1 MLKVSNSLPISNFS
15 QVVVSDNSGSTF
27 KPKTNSRVR
36 VVLPAN
42 LGMIDFHNSY
52 LQCKFLLKPHTDYGN
67 TNTYKMG
74 FSNDQGIEQVV
85 RDLVVRVDGKPVETI
100 TNYNILD
107 KVRKDF
113 SMDTTMKNIHALF
126 DHGTMKGDNP
136 SYFCKTWNNIT
147 ATADFSVNEIATKQQ
162 FHPELSGILSSPQAF
177 PIIASGNVEVE
188 INLED
193 AENVLECKHY
203 LGDNALNKIF
213 IGSATGALSADAD
226 GGIDSLKLAKT
237 IANFKDF
244 GWNGNDCPVVA
255 GNVIKL
261 SGFLANG
268 DAFNKYATLDA
279 ITKTDTNT
287 TLSADV
293 SAFFVATTFVNDEA
307 LTGVHMVLLPY
318 VNPAV
323 SATAVPTTLTT
334 ELYTYEITDV
344 EYVCRTI
351 EMPPPYLQAI
361 QKRIQGEGM
370 IIDVPTYS
378 MYLDNIQANI
388 NRQSLL
394 VPCYSSR
401 VKGVISVPVNSVQET
416 YRYDRNG
423 KVDDLREFQIKIG
436 SRVEPQRPVDLTNW
450 TTNTTNQYH
459 SQEYINEMTNALV
472 SVGIGQRS
480 LLKWRDNFFLGRSLS
495 VLGGSEDLS
504 DKGIRW
510 EISHNA
516 NTNTAKNVYSFVNMV
531 RRLQIVPSGIM
542 IYG

>member
-15 QVVVSDNSGSTF
+15 QVVVSDNAGSTF
-27 KPKTNSRVR
+27 KPKTNSRIR
-36 VVLPAN
+36 VVLPAQ

-52 LQCKFLLKPHTDYGN
+52 LQCKFLLKPHGAYGT

-74 FSNDQGIEQVV
+74 FGNDQGVEQII
-85 RDLVVRVDGKPVETI
+85 RDLVVRVDGKPIETI

-107 KVRKDF
+107 KLRKDF
-113 SMDTTMKNIHALF
+113 AMDTTMKNIHSLF
-126 DHGTMKGDNP
+126 DHGAMKGDNP
-136 SYFCKTWNNIT
+136 SYLVKAWNNIT
-147 ATADFSVNEIATKQQ
+147 ATADFSVNDIATKQQ
-162 FHPELSGILSSPQAF
+162 LHPELSGLLSSPQAF

-203 LGDNALNKIF
+203 LGGDTLNQIY
-213 IGSATGALSADAD
+213 IGSATGALACDAD
-226 GGIDSLKLAKT
+226 GGIDSIKLAKT
-237 IANFKDF
+237 IANFGDF
-244 GWNGNDCPVVA
+244 GWNGDDCPLVQ
-255 GNVIKL
+255 GNVIEMT
-261 SGFLANG
+261 GTRANG
-268 DAFNKYATLDA
+268 DAFTRYAVLDA
-279 ITKTDTNT
+279 ITKTDGNT

-293 SAFFVATTFVNDEA
+293 SAFFVATTFANDEA
-307 LTGVHMVLLPY
+307 LTDVKIRLLPY
-318 VNPAV
+318 VNAPANV
-323 SATAVPTTLTT
+323 STAPTDLTT
-334 ELYTYEITDV
+334 ELFSYEVSDV

-370 IIDVPTYS
+370 VIDVPTYS

-401 VKGVISVPVNSVQET
+401 VKGVLSVPVLGVQSN
-416 YRYDRNG
+416 YRYDRQG

-436 SRVEPQRPVDLTNW
+436 GRVEPQRPVDLTNW

-472 SVGIGQRS
+472 SSGIGQRS
-480 LLKWRDNFFLGRSLS
+480 LLKWRDNFFFGRSLS

-516 NTNTAKNVYSFVNMV
+516 NTNSAKNVYSFVNMV
-531 RRLQIVPSGIM
+531 RRLQIVPSGVM

>member
-15 QVVVSDNSGSTF
+15 QVVVSDNAGSTF
-27 KPKTNSRVR
+27 KPKTNSRIR
-36 VVLPAN
+36 VVLPAQ

-52 LQCKFLLKPHTDYGN
+52 LQCKFLLKPHAGYGT

-74 FSNDQGIEQVV
+74 FGNDQGVEQII
-85 RDLVVRVDGKPVETI
+85 RDLVVRVDGKPIETI

-107 KVRKDF
+107 KLRKDF
-113 SMDTTMKNIHALF
+113 AMDTTMKNIHALF
-126 DHGTMKGDNP
+126 DHGAMKGDNP
-136 SYFCKTWNNIT
+136 SYLVKTFNCVD
-147 ATADFSVNEIATKQQ
+147 ATADFSVNDIATKQQ
-162 FHPELSGILSSPQAF
+162 FHPELSGLLSSPQAF

-203 LGDNALNKIF
+203 LGGDGLNEIY
-213 IGSATGALSADAD
+213 IGSAIGGLTVDAD
-226 GGIDSLKLAKT
+226 GGIDSIKLAKT
-237 IANFKDF
+237 IANFGDF
-244 GWNGNDCPVVA
+244 GWNAEDCPIVK
-255 GNVIKL
+255 GNVIEMK
-261 SGFLANG
+261 GNKADG
-268 DAFNKYATLDA
+268 TAFTMYADLDA
-279 ITKTDTNT
+279 ITKTDGNT

-293 SAFFVATTFVNDEA
+293 SAFFVATTFGNDEV
-307 LTGVHMVLLPY
+307 LTNVRIRLLPY
-318 VNPAV
+318 VNSPANV
-323 SATAVPTTLTT
+323 NTAPTDLTT
-334 ELYTYEITDV
+334 ELYSYEVSDV

-370 IIDVPTYS
+370 VIDVPTYS

-401 VKGVISVPVNSVQET
+401 VKGVLSVPILGVQSN
-416 YRYDRNG
+416 YKYDRQG

-472 SVGIGQRS
+472 STGIGQRS
-480 LLKWRDNFFLGRSLS
+480 LLKWRDNFFFGRSLS

-516 NTNTAKNVYSFVNMV
+516 NTNSAKNVYSFVNMV
-531 RRLQIVPSGIM
+531 RRLQIVPSGVM

>member
-27 KPKTNSRVR
+27 KPKTNSRIR
-36 VVLPAN
+36 VVLPAQ

-52 LQCKFLLKPHTDYGN
+52 LQMKFLLKPHSAYGT

-74 FSNDQGIEQVV
+74 FSNDQGSEQII
-85 RDLVVRVDGKPVETI
+85 RDLTVRVDGKPVETI

-107 KVRKDF
+107 KLRKDF
-113 SMDTTMKNIHALF
+113 SMDTTMKNIHSLF
-126 DHGTMKGDNP
+126 DHGSMIGDNP
-136 SYFCKTWNNIT
+136 SYLVKSWNNIT
-147 ATADFSVNEIATKQQ
+147 ATADFSVNDIATKQQ
-162 FHPELSGILSSPQAF
+162 FHPELSGLLSSTQAF

-193 AENVLECKHY
+193 SENVLECKHY
-203 LGDNALNKIF
+203 LGGDSLKEIY
-213 IGSATGALSADAD
+213 IGSAVGALAADAD
-226 GGIDSLKLAKT
+226 GGIATIKLAKT
-237 IANFKDF
+237 IANFSDF
-244 GWNGNDCPVVA
+244 GWNGSDCPIVK
-255 GNVIKL
+255 GNVIEM
-261 SGFLANG
+261 SGKKA
-268 DAFNKYATLDA
+268 DASAFTMYAVLGNVTQ
-279 ITKTDTNT
+279 TDTAT
-287 TLSADV
+287 SLSVDV
-293 SAFFVATTFVNDEA
+293 STAFVATTFSNSEA
-307 LTGVHMVLLPY
+307 LTDVKIKLLPY
-318 VNPAV
+318 TNPPANL
-323 SATAVPTTLTT
+323 TTSPSDLTT
-334 ELYTYEITDV
+334 ELYSYEVSDI

-370 IIDVPTYS
+370 VIDVPTYS
-378 MYLDNIQANI
+378 MYLDNIQTNI

-401 VKGVISVPVNSVQET
+401 VKGVLSVPILGVQKN
-416 YRYDRNG
+416 YRYDRQG

-450 TTNTTNQYH
+450 TTNTINQYH
-459 SQEYINEMTNALV
+459 SQEYINEMSNALI
-472 SVGIGQRS
+472 SSGIGQRS
-480 LLKWRDNFFLGRSLS
+480 ILKWRDNFFFGRSLS

-510 EISHNA
+510 EIAHNG
-516 NTNTAKNVYSFVNMV
+516 NTNSAKNVYSFVNMV
-531 RRLQIVPSGIM
+531 RRLQIVPSGVM